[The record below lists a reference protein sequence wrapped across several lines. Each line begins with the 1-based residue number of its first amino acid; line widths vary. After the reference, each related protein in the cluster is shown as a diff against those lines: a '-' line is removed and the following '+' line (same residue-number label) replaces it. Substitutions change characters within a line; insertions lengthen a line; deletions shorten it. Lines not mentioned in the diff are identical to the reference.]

1 VSARTSL
8 RLAMVVVALIAFAAA
23 AAGIPA
29 RASYGAQVTADEPHY
44 LMTAISLAEDGDLD
58 VRDEFAAQ
66 RYRDFHEIDLAPQ
79 ARPLA
84 DGRLVEPHDPLLPL
98 LLAAPMALGGW
109 VAAKLFLCLVAAALA
124 ALTLWIAVRRFSVPV
139 LPAAVTIGALG
150 ASAPLAAYGAQVY
163 PEIVAALFTATGV
176 AALTGRLGRAGLA
189 TVAAMAVTL
198 PWLSVKY
205 APVAAALLGV
215 AVWRLWRDGRRG
227 EVVALTATGLAGVLA
242 FVGLH
247 HVLYDGAT
255 PYAAGSHFVGG
266 QLTVVGS
273 DPDYLGRGRRL
284 VGLFVDRDFGI
295 AAWQPAWLLAVP
307 ALASMAARRPS
318 GSAAIAVPL
327 AAGWFTATF
336 VALTMQGWWFP
347 GRQLVVVLPLV
358 ALAVAWWARGG
369 GARLWVVAGLGA
381 VGVLAQA
388 WVAVEAST
396 GRLAWV
402 VDLQDTANPLYGA
415 WASVLPDYL
424 QVSAATWTLHWL
436 WAAIGA
442 TVAVVAYRRERGAA
456 APAGAHALA

>member
-1 VSARTSL
+1 VTPRAGL
-8 RLAMVVVALIAFAAA
+8 RAAMLAVALVAFAAA
-23 AAGIPA
+23 VAGIGA

-44 LMTAISLAEDGDLD
+44 LMTAISLWEDGDLD

-109 VAAKLFLCLVAAALA
+109 VAAKLALCLVAAALA
-124 ALTLWIAVRRFSVPV
+124 ALTLWIAVRRFAVPPV
-139 LPAAVTIGALG
+139 PATVTVGVLG
-150 ASAPLAAYGAQVY
+150 ASAPLAAYGSQVY
-163 PEIVAALFTATGV
+163 PEIVAALFTAIGV

-189 TVAAMAVTL
+189 TVATVAVAL

-205 APVAAALLGV
+205 APVAVALLAV
-215 AVWRLWRDGRRG
+215 AAWRLWRDGRRG
-227 EVVALTATGLAGVLA
+227 GVAAVALAGAAGALA

-247 HVLYDGAT
+247 HLLYDGAT
-255 PYAAGSHFVGG
+255 PYAAGSHFVDG

-284 VGLFVDRDFGI
+284 VGLMVDRGFGI
-295 AAWQPAWLLAVP
+295 AAWQPAWLLMVP
-307 ALASMAARRPS
+307 ALACLAARRPR
-318 GSAAIAVPL
+318 GSAALALPL

-347 GRQLVVVLPLV
+347 GRQVVVVLPLV

-369 GARLWVVAGLGA
+369 GARLWAVAGLGA
-381 VGVLAQA
+381 AGVLAQA

-402 VDLQDTANPLYGA
+402 VDLQDTANPLHRSWSA
-415 WASVLPDYL
+415 LLPDYL
-424 QVSAATWTLHWL
+424 RVTAATWTLHWL
-436 WAAIGA
+436 WAAVA
-442 TVAVVAYRRERGAA
+442 LAVAVAAYRRERGLT
-456 APAGAHALA
+456 APRGAHALA